1 LRHFLRQLWDFIGNW
16 DHPTEKKGYKMKL
29 ENIYEIKGQ
38 IILKSGLRIGAGD
51 MEMHIGGIDNPIIK
65 HPYTQE
71 PYIPGSSLKGKIRSL
86 LELRS
91 GLMSN
96 TGGEPL
102 SVKHLKQL
110 SDDKKKQEC
119 RHILQLFGISG
130 ADADENSHIGPSRAS
145 FSDCPLDPDWKKIAI
160 QANWAMTEVKSE
172 NRINRIKGVAEHPR
186 FTERVPA
193 GAKFQFFIT
202 VKQLDPSE
210 SILLNLLMEGM
221 KLLEMDA
228 LGGSGSRG
236 YGRIQFTF
244 KDADMQKKFD
254 EIKPFPG

>member
-1 LRHFLRQLWDFIGNW
+1 
-16 DHPTEKKGYKMKL
+16 MKL
-29 ENIYEIKGQ
+29 EKIMEIRGR
-38 IILKSGLRIGAGD
+38 IILKSGLRIGGGD

-65 HPYTQE
+65 HPHTQE

-91 GLMSN
+91 GLMPD

-102 SVKHLKQL
+102 SVKHLKHI
-110 SDDKKKQEC
+110 SNDKKKLEC
-119 RHILQLFGISG
+119 RQILQLFGISG
-130 ADADENSHIGPSRAS
+130 SDVDDNSNIGPSRAS
-145 FSDCPLDPDWKKIAI
+145 FSDCPLDPDWKKGAL
-160 QANWAMTEVKSE
+160 QANWPLTEVKSE

-193 GAKFQFFIT
+193 GAIFQFFIT
-202 VKQLDPSE
+202 VKQLGPDE
-210 SILLNLLMEGM
+210 SVLLNLLMEGM
-221 KLLEMDA
+221 KLLELDA

-244 KDADMQKKFD
+244 QDADMQTKFD
-254 EIKPFPG
+254 ATKPFSA

>member
-1 LRHFLRQLWDFIGNW
+1 
-16 DHPTEKKGYKMKL
+16 MKL
-29 ENIYEIKGQ
+29 EKIIEIKGQ

-51 MEMHIGGIDNPIIK
+51 MEMRIGGIDNPIIK
-65 HPYTQE
+65 HPHTQE

-91 GLMSN
+91 GLMLDTS
-96 TGGEPL
+96 GEPL
-102 SVKHLKQL
+102 SVKHLKKIP
-110 SDDKKKQEC
+110 DCKKKQEC

-130 ADADENSHIGPSRAS
+130 ADVDDNSNIGPSRAS
-145 FSDCPLDPDWKKIAI
+145 FSDCPMDPVWKKLATE
-160 QANWAMTEVKSE
+160 ANWPMTEVKSE
-172 NRINRIKGVAEHPR
+172 NRINRIKGVGEDPR

-193 GAKFQFFIT
+193 GAEFQFFIT
-202 VKQLDPSE
+202 VKQLASE
-210 SILLNLLMEGM
+210 ESVLLKLLMEGM

-244 KDADMQKKFD
+244 KDAVMQKMFD
-254 EIKPFPG
+254 DTKPFPA